1 MPEGL
6 DMEQRVEF
14 ASDAWFAELR
24 RLLGTYVAA
33 EPRELTFSLCEVF
46 TGVPAHLD
54 RTGDRRIAWHCRISD
69 GKPNF
74 AYGEIDA
81 DAKTV
86 VDYQWVL
93 PLARMKLGPDN
104 AAEYQAMS
112 QEGAASGKMVST
124 GNYSKVPASFS
135 QLHND
140 LAGITA

>member
-1 MPEGL
+1 MPDGL

-14 ASDAWFAELR
+14 AGEEWFAELR
-24 RLLGTYVAA
+24 RLLDIYVAA
-33 EPRELTFSLCEVF
+33 EPRDLRFSLCEVF
-46 TGVPAHLD
+46 TDVPAHLD
-54 RTGDRRIAWHCRISD
+54 RTGDGQVAWHCRISD

-74 AYGEIDA
+74 AFGEIEA

-104 AAEYQAMS
+104 AAEYQAIS
-112 QEGAASGKMVST
+112 QAGAASGKMVST
-124 GNYSKVPASFS
+124 GDYSKVPASFS
-135 QLHND
+135 QMHND